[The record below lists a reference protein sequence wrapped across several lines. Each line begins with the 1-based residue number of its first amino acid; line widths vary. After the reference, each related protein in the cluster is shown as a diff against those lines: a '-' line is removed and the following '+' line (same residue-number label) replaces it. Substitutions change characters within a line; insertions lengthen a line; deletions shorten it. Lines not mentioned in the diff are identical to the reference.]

1 MFDILAYVFTIELAD
16 KSIYLLSWCLQVH
29 QKQKL
34 LELFNSFLISNITW
48 IKDTKTLGSLYLME
62 AETNLL
68 REMLAGL
75 GSQVPTGGRCQ
86 PLWSSTSTSLHKV
99 TRLLSCD
106 PRLECGSWLLSVTL
120 ALHLGFLWK
129 ILIHFLSSKCTG
141 VVCLLYIISI
151 ALVFSSANGTTSGF
165 LRDRVERTCDWDRK
179 LRCQSHVKNLWSQV
193 LHLSLVFIFL
203 VLSIITNY
211 LIWLL

>member
-1 MFDILAYVFTIELAD
+1 MNKGHKNPWEFIFNGGRNKPPERDVGWIRFP
-16 KSIYLLSWCLQVH
+16 SSWERC
-29 QKQKL
+29 
-34 LELFNSFLISNITW
+34 W
-48 IKDTKTLGSLYLME
+48 
-62 AETNLL
+62 L